1 MNETGTHVGAL
12 YMQANVNPTN
22 PDVAFTTDG
31 ANGRNHYRDYAFD
44 GSYQFVGNGTHIVT
58 AQGIYTYEN
67 QNLEGS
73 TAAFNQAN
81 GTSFGPKSNL
91 NAELWCGS

>member
-44 GSYQFVGNGTHIVT
+44 GSYQFVGDGTHIVT
-58 AQGIYTYEN
+58 ALGHLYRREPEPGG
-67 QNLEGS
+67 LHGS
-73 TAAFNQAN
+73 FQP
-81 GTSFGPKSNL
+81 GEWHVIW
-91 NAELWCGS
+91 AEVKPQR